1 MYKKYKGVGMRKP
14 TNRQEKR
21 KWWLDRSS
29 KKQNKKKKKKKSFYG
44 SGGCNKNYGDYNA
57 PTVMDF
63 EDNFEKTYL
72 FLNSLRS
79 FDIKKNKKFYLNLKT
94 LQRITPPAILSLI
107 TELDVLCIRNEIKLK
122 LRDYNSWD
130 PVIRVQL
137 RDIGLFKL
145 LKIFNSPNKMIKPHD
160 DGNIKYFITIRSE
173 GFDSDN
179 RVKLLNDIHNFISK
193 NIPNRNELELVISE
207 AAANVFNHAYHVDDD
222 FKFWWLTASYNT
234 ETSMLTIMFMDHGVG
249 IPLMLKKRFRAYL
262 EKLGL
267 FNSSD
272 AEKIKSAT
280 ELGTSQTQQEYRGKG
295 FFYIKEYAKKG
306 DKNSV
311 AIYSDRGGYIYDGK
325 NEKLVNLENSL
336 KGTLI
341 VWDIEV

>member
-1 MYKKYKGVGMRKP
+1 MRKP

-21 KWWLDRSS
+21 KWWLDRFS
-29 KKQNKKKKKKKSFYG
+29 KKQNRRKKNKKSSVLGG
-44 SGGCNKNYGDYNA
+44 SNETSGNYDA
-57 PTVMDF
+57 PIIMDF
-63 EDNFEKTYL
+63 EDNIDDSFMFFNK
-72 FLNSLRS
+72 LRD
-79 FDIKKNKKFYLNLKT
+79 FDIKKHKRFYLNLKN
-94 LQRITPPAILSLI
+94 LQDITPPAILSLI
-107 TELDVLCIRNEIKLK
+107 TELDALCIRNEIKLK

-262 EKLGL
+262 EMLGL
-267 FNSSD
+267 LNSSD

-295 FFYIKEYAKKG
+295 LFYIKEYAKKG

-311 AIYSDRGGYIYDGK
+311 AIYSDKGGYIYDGK
-325 NEKLVNLENSL
+325 NEQLVHLENSL

-341 VWDIEV
+341 VWNIEV